1 MGKHANFEVLRN
13 NPDQPLIITDV
24 GPWDVH
30 FTVTNDAEWV
40 VEWLVSH
47 KYLSEGRKLLYYDSE
62 GDLDEIVV
70 KDGKFAG
77 FKTGLPYE
85 EKVKLWM
92 TGE

>member
-13 NPDQPLIITDV
+13 NPDQPLIIADV

-40 VEWLVSH
+40 VEQLVAGGH
-47 KYLSEGRKLLYYDSE
+47 LPEGRHLLYYDSG

-70 KDGKFAG
+70 EGGKFAG
-77 FKTGLPYE
+77 FKPGHTKEDQL
-85 EKVKLWM
+85 KLWM
-92 TGE
+92 TGG